1 MALPMIFDDVSSASW
16 AHRLRATPALRTLCL
31 DGFIHAFPIW
41 LVITFPMKLVDRSVS
56 EGNTMDFPHPLVNVY
71 PFTLPGLVNV
81 NKKLWKDPPF
91 FMRKFT
97 ISMAMFNSYVSLPEG
112 TLFV

>member
-1 MALPMIFDDVSSASW
+1 MALPMILDDVSGASW

-56 EGNTMDFPHPLVNVY
+56 EGNHGCCPSSCVNLLAGRSW
-71 PFTLPGLVNV
+71 FTTRL
-81 NKKLWKDPPF
+81 
-91 FMRKFT
+91 T
-97 ISMAMFNSYVSLPEG
+97 I
-112 TLFV
+112 